1 MKQRTQN
8 EPDRIPPVATEAAAR
23 ISSQPV
29 PITGG
34 DAKLSPASCWL
45 DLKQLASVELGA
57 KELPT
62 EFASC
67 ALSQDSAKA
76 WRPQVPGPQT
86 IRLVFAVPQS
96 IDKIRLVFVE
106 EELER
111 THEFVLRWLP
121 QSGTAYQEILRQQYV
136 FSPNGSTREVE
147 EYRVELRNLRA
158 IELSIFPDI
167 GKRVT
172 FASLAEWGLGSF
184 TSTPEQTGLCA
195 SRPGLA

>member
-1 MKQRTQN
+1 MTNQDKEREELEALVEENRSAFDRARRLLSAMKQRTQN

-111 THEFVLRWLP
+111 THEFVLRW
-121 QSGTAYQEILRQQYV
+121 
-136 FSPNGSTREVE
+136 
-147 EYRVELRNLRA
+147 
-158 IELSIFPDI
+158 
-167 GKRVT
+167 
-172 FASLAEWGLGSF
+172 
-184 TSTPEQTGLCA
+184 
-195 SRPGLA
+195 